1 MYASVRPNSKRSVGS
16 RQDARPPLQ
25 GLAKTPTGIG
35 GLDEITGGGLPR
47 GRPTLVCGTAG
58 CGKTLFAIEFL
69 VRGATQFD
77 EPGVFVAF
85 EETADELRDNV
96 RSLGFDLEL
105 MVKRRQLLVDHV
117 RVERSEIEETGEYNL
132 DGLFIRIAHAIETV
146 KAKRVVLDTIEALF
160 SGFSDDA
167 VLRAE
172 LRRLFGWLKD
182 RGVTAVITGERGDRH
197 LTRRGL
203 EEYVS
208 DCVIVLDQ
216 RIHEQVSTRR
226 LRIVKYRGTAHGTNE
241 YPFLIDE
248 QGMSV
253 LPITSLGLEHAVSD
267 ERISTGVPALDA
279 MFGGKWFYRGTS
291 VLVSGTAGS
300 GKTSLAAHFVGAS
313 CRRGERCLLFAYE
326 ESEAQVVR
334 NMRSVG
340 LDLRPWIDKG
350 LLQIHSARP
359 SSHGLEMHLV
369 AIHKLVRTFRP
380 QAIVMDP
387 ISNLTAV
394 GTLGETNAML
404 VRLIDF
410 FKASGI
416 TAMFTS
422 LTTARDG
429 LEHSE
434 VGVSSLIDSWL
445 VVRDLELNG
454 ERNRTLVILKS
465 RGLHHSN
472 QVREFLLTSS
482 GIELR
487 EAYLGAHG
495 VLTGSARL
503 GQEAR
508 DREDELI
515 RLEDTMRVQSEL
527 AVRRHAIE
535 TQIATLQDQLRT
547 VAGDLERVAGEQR
560 RRETRIGGDRRAMSA
575 SRHAAKTNG
584 ARDGR

>member
-1 MYASVRPNSKRSVGS
+1 MHATTKRQADRRRG
-16 RQDARPPLQ
+16 ARPPPN
-25 GLAKTPTGIG
+25 GLAKARTGIVG
-35 GLDEITGGGLPR
+35 IDEITGGGLPR
-47 GRPTLVCGTAG
+47 GRPTLVCGAAG
-58 CGKTLFAIEFL
+58 CGKTLFALEFL
-69 VRGATQFD
+69 IRGATQFD
-77 EPGVFVAF
+77 EPGVFIAF
-85 EETADELRDNV
+85 EETAEELRDNV
-96 RSLGFDLEL
+96 RSLGFDLDG
-105 MVKRRQLLVDHV
+105 MVRKGQLIVDHV
-117 RVERSEIEETGEYNL
+117 HVERGEIEESGDYNL

-146 KAKRVVLDTIEALF
+146 KARRVALDTIEVLF

-167 VLRAE
+167 ILRAE

-182 RGVTAVITGERGDRH
+182 KGVTAVITGERGDRQ

-216 RIHEQVSTRR
+216 RLHDQVSTRR

-253 LPITSLGLEHAVSD
+253 LPITSLGLAHAVSD
-267 ERISTGVPALDA
+267 EKISTGVPALDA
-279 MFGGKWFYRGTS
+279 MFGGTGFYRGTS

-300 GKTSLAAHFVGAS
+300 GKTSIAAHFVGAS
-313 CRRGERCLLFAYE
+313 CRRGERCLFFAYE

-340 LDLRPWIDKG
+340 LDLQPWIDKG

-369 AIHKLVRTFRP
+369 TIHKLVRKVLPR
-380 QAIVMDP
+380 AIVIDP
-387 ISNLTAV
+387 ISNLIAV
-394 GTLGETNAML
+394 GTLSETNAML

-422 LTTARDG
+422 LAAAG
-429 LEHSE
+429 ASLEQSE
-434 VGVSSLIDSWL
+434 VAVSSLIDSWL

-465 RGLHHSN
+465 RGMNHSN

-482 GIELR
+482 GIDLR
-487 EAYLGAHG
+487 DVYLGVHG

-503 GQEAR
+503 AEEAR
-508 DREDELI
+508 DREDELL
-515 RLEDTMRVQSEL
+515 RLEQAMRVQSDL
-527 AVRRHAIE
+527 AARRQLIE
-535 TQIATLQDQLRT
+535 TQIAALQDQLRT
-547 VAGDLERVAGEQR
+547 VAGDLERAAGEQR
-560 RRETRIGGDRRAMSA
+560 RRETRVDGDRRAMSA
-575 SRHAAKTNG
+575 SRHAAKANG
-584 ARDGR
+584 ARGGR

>member
-1 MYASVRPNSKRSVGS
+1 MRQNRKLSLRSRG
-16 RQDARPPLQ
+16 DARSPPD
-25 GLAKTPTGIG
+25 GLAKTPTGITG
-35 GLDEITGGGLPR
+35 IDQITDGGLPR

-58 CGKTLFAIEFL
+58 CGKTLFATEFL
-69 VRGATQFD
+69 VRGATQFG
-77 EPGVFVAF
+77 EPGVFVTF

-96 RSLGFDLEL
+96 RSLGFDLDRL
-105 MVKRRQLLVDHV
+105 VKRGQLLVDHV
-117 RVERSEIEETGEYNL
+117 RIERSEIAETGEYNL
-132 DGLFIRIAHAIETV
+132 DGLFIRIGHAIETV

-160 SGFSDDA
+160 SGFADDII
-167 VLRAE
+167 LRAE
-172 LRRLFGWLKD
+172 LRRLFGWLKSK
-182 RGVTAVITGERGDRH
+182 GVTAVITGERGDRH

-216 RIHEQVSTRR
+216 RIHDQVTTRR

-253 LPITSLGLEHAVSD
+253 LPITSLGLEHAVSN
-267 ERISTGVPALDA
+267 ELISTGVPALDV
-279 MFGGKWFYRGTS
+279 MFGGKGFYRGTS

-300 GKTSLAAHFVGAS
+300 GKTSLAAHFVAAS
-313 CRRGERCLLFAYE
+313 CRRGERCVFFAYE

-340 LDLRPWIDKG
+340 LDLRPWVDKG

-369 AIHKLVRTFRP
+369 AIHKLVRKVRP
-380 QAIVMDP
+380 RVIVMDP
-387 ISNLTAV
+387 ISNLIAV
-394 GTLGETNAML
+394 GTLSETNAML

-422 LTTARDG
+422 LATQGDT
-429 LEHSE
+429 LEQSE
-434 VGVSSLIDSWL
+434 VAVSSLIDSWL
-445 VVRDLELNG
+445 LVRDLELSG

-465 RGLHHSN
+465 RGMNHSN
-472 QVREFLLTSS
+472 QVREFRLTSS

-487 EAYLGAHG
+487 DAYLGAHG

-515 RLEDTMRVQSEL
+515 RLEETMRVQSDL
-527 AVRRHAIE
+527 AIRRQAIE
-535 TQIATLQDQLRT
+535 TQIAALQEQLRAI
-547 VAGDLERVAGEQR
+547 AGDLDRVMGERR
-560 RRETRIGGDRRAMSA
+560 RREERVGGDRRAMSA
-575 SRHAAKTNG
+575 SRHAAKANG
-584 ARDGR
+584 ARGGR

>member
-1 MYASVRPNSKRSVGS
+1 MSPNTRRSVGK
-16 RQDARPPLQ
+16 RRAARSPPE

-35 GLDEITGGGLPR
+35 GIDQITGGGLPR

-58 CGKTLFAIEFL
+58 CGKTLFAMEFL
-69 VRGATQFD
+69 VRGARQFD
-77 EPGVFVAF
+77 EPGVFIAF

-96 RSLGFDLEL
+96 RSLGFDLDH
-105 MVKRRQLLVDHV
+105 MVRSQQLIVDHV

-146 KAKRVVLDTIEALF
+146 KARRVVLDTVEALF

-167 VLRAE
+167 ILRAE

-208 DCVIVLDQ
+208 DCVILLDQ
-216 RIHEQVSTRR
+216 RIHDQVSTRR

-267 ERISTGVPALDA
+267 ELISTGVPALDV
-279 MFGGKWFYRGTS
+279 MFGGKGFYRGTS
-291 VLVSGTAGS
+291 VLMSGTAGS
-300 GKTSLAAHFVGAS
+300 GKTSLAAHFAAAS
-313 CRRGERCLLFAYE
+313 CRRRERCLFFAYE
-326 ESEAQVVR
+326 ESEAQIVR

-369 AIHKLVRTFRP
+369 AIHKLVRTLRP

-387 ISNLTAV
+387 ISNLIAV
-394 GTLGETNAML
+394 GTLSETNATL

-422 LTTARDG
+422 LTTSSADVER
-429 LEHSE
+429 SE

-445 VVRDLELNG
+445 LVRDLEQNG

-465 RGLHHSN
+465 RGMNHSN
-472 QVREFLLTSS
+472 QVREFVLTSS

-487 EAYLGAHG
+487 DAYLGAHG
-495 VLTGSARL
+495 ALTGSARL

-508 DREDELI
+508 DREDEVI
-515 RLEDTMRVQSEL
+515 RRDTAMRVQSNL
-527 AVRRHAIE
+527 AVQRQAIE
-535 TQIATLQDQLRT
+535 AQIAGLQDQLRT
-547 VAGDLERVAGEQR
+547 IAVDLESATGKRRSREQR
-560 RRETRIGGDRRAMSA
+560 VGGDWRAMSL
-575 SRHAAKTNG
+575 SRHAPRPNG
-584 ARDGR
+584 ARSGK

>member
-1 MYASVRPNSKRSVGS
+1 VGKR
-16 RQDARPPLQ
+16 RAARSPPE

-35 GLDEITGGGLPR
+35 GIDQITGGGLPR

-58 CGKTLFAIEFL
+58 CGKTLFAMEFL
-69 VRGATQFD
+69 VRGARQFD
-77 EPGVFVAF
+77 EPGVFIAF

-96 RSLGFDLEL
+96 RSLGFDLDH
-105 MVKRRQLLVDHV
+105 MVRSKQLIVDHV

-146 KAKRVVLDTIEALF
+146 KARRVVLDTVEALF

-167 VLRAE
+167 ILRAE

-182 RGVTAVITGERGDRH
+182 RRVTAVITGERGDRH

-208 DCVIVLDQ
+208 DCVILLDQ
-216 RIHEQVSTRR
+216 RIHDQVTTRR

-267 ERISTGVPALDA
+267 ELISTGVPALDV
-279 MFGGKWFYRGTS
+279 MFGGKGFYRGTS
-291 VLVSGTAGS
+291 VLMSGTAGS
-300 GKTSLAAHFVGAS
+300 GKTSLAAHFAAAS
-313 CRRGERCLLFAYE
+313 CRRRERCLFFAYE
-326 ESEAQVVR
+326 ESEAQIVR

-369 AIHKLVRTFRP
+369 AIHKLVRTLRP

-387 ISNLTAV
+387 ISNLIAV
-394 GTLGETNAML
+394 GTLSETNATL

-422 LTTARDG
+422 LATSSPDVER
-429 LEHSE
+429 SE
-434 VGVSSLIDSWL
+434 ISVSSLIDSWL
-445 VVRDLELNG
+445 LVRDLEQNG

-465 RGLHHSN
+465 RGMNHSN
-472 QVREFLLTSS
+472 QVREFVLTSS

-487 EAYLGAHG
+487 DAYLGAHG
-495 VLTGSARL
+495 ALTGSARL

-508 DREDELI
+508 DREDEVI
-515 RLEDTMRVQSEL
+515 RRDAAMRVQSDL
-527 AVRRHAIE
+527 AVQRQAIE
-535 TQIATLQDQLRT
+535 AQIVDLQDQLRT
-547 VAGDLERVAGEQR
+547 IAVDLESATGKRRSREQR
-560 RRETRIGGDRRAMSA
+560 VGGDWRAMSV
-575 SRHAAKTNG
+575 SRHAPRPNG
-584 ARDGR
+584 ARSGK

>member
-1 MYASVRPNSKRSVGS
+1 MGRRRAARS
-16 RQDARPPLQ
+16 PPE

-35 GLDEITGGGLPR
+35 GIDQITGGGLPR

-58 CGKTLFAIEFL
+58 CGKTLFAMEFL

-96 RSLGFDLEL
+96 RSLGFDLDH
-105 MVKRRQLLVDHV
+105 MVRSKQLIVDHV
-117 RVERSEIEETGEYNL
+117 RVERSEIDETGEYNL

-167 VLRAE
+167 ILRAE

-208 DCVIVLDQ
+208 DCVILLDQ
-216 RIHEQVSTRR
+216 RIHDQVSTRL

-267 ERISTGVPALDA
+267 ELISTGVPALDV
-279 MFGGKWFYRGTS
+279 MFGGKGFYRGTS

-300 GKTSLAAHFVGAS
+300 GKTSLAAHFAGAS
-313 CRRGERCLLFAYE
+313 CRRGERCLFFAYE
-326 ESEAQVVR
+326 ESEAQIVR
-334 NMRSVG
+334 NMRSIG
-340 LDLRPWIDKG
+340 LDLQPWIDKG

-369 AIHKLVRTFRP
+369 AIHKLVRTLRP

-387 ISNLTAV
+387 ISNLIAV
-394 GTLGETNAML
+394 GTLSETNAML

-422 LTTARDG
+422 LTTSSADVER
-429 LEHSE
+429 SE

-445 VVRDLELNG
+445 LVRDLEQNG
-454 ERNRTLVILKS
+454 ERNRILVILKS
-465 RGLHHSN
+465 RGMNHSN

-487 EAYLGAHG
+487 DAYLGAHG
-495 VLTGSARL
+495 ALTGSARL

-508 DREDELI
+508 DREDEVI
-515 RLEDTMRVQSEL
+515 RSEAAMRVQSSL
-527 AVRRHAIE
+527 AVQRQAIE
-535 TQIATLQDQLRT
+535 AQIADLQDQLRT
-547 VAGDLERVAGEQR
+547 IAVDLESATGKRR
-560 RRETRIGGDRRAMSA
+560 RREQRVGGDRRAMSV
-575 SRHAAKTNG
+575 SRHAPRPNG
-584 ARDGR
+584 ARNGK

>member
-1 MYASVRPNSKRSVGS
+1 
-16 RQDARPPLQ
+16 
-25 GLAKTPTGIG
+25 
-35 GLDEITGGGLPR
+35 
-47 GRPTLVCGTAG
+47 
-58 CGKTLFAIEFL
+58 
-69 VRGATQFD
+69 
-77 EPGVFVAF
+77 
-85 EETADELRDNV
+85 
-96 RSLGFDLEL
+96 
-105 MVKRRQLLVDHV
+105 VDFV
-117 RVERSEIEETGEYNL
+117 RVERAEIEETGEYDL
-132 DGLFIRIAHAIETV
+132 EGLFVRLGHAIDAV
-146 KAKRVVLDTIEALF
+146 GAKRVVLDTLEALF
-160 SGFSDDA
+160 SGFSEDA
-167 VLRAE
+167 ILRAE

-182 RGVTAVITGERGDRH
+182 KGVTAVITGERGDRH

-208 DCVIVLDQ
+208 DCVILLDQ
-216 RIHEQVSTRR
+216 RIHEQVTTRR

-267 ERISTGVPALDA
+267 ELISTGVPALDA
-279 MFGGKWFYRGTS
+279 MFGGKGFYRGTS

-300 GKTSLAAHFVGAS
+300 GKTSLASHFVSAS
-313 CRRGERCLLFAYE
+313 CRRGERCLFFAYE

-334 NMRSVG
+334 NMRSIG

-369 AIHKLVRTFRP
+369 AIHKLVRKVRP

-387 ISNLTAV
+387 ISNLIAV
-394 GTLGETNAML
+394 GTRNETNAML

-422 LTTARDG
+422 LTTLGETLDQ
-429 LEHSE
+429 SE
-434 VGVSSLIDSWL
+434 IGVSSLIDSWL

-465 RGLHHSN
+465 RGMKHSN

-482 GIELR
+482 GVELR
-487 EAYLGAHG
+487 DAYLGVHG

-508 DREDELI
+508 DREDELF
-515 RLEDTMRVQSEL
+515 RHAETMRVESDL
-527 AVRRHAIE
+527 AVRRQTIK
-535 TQIATLQDQLRT
+535 TQIAALRDQLRT
-547 VAGDLERVAGEQR
+547 VAGDLDRVTGER
-560 RRETRIGGDRRAMSA
+560 RRRGQRAGGDRRAMSI
-575 SRHAAKTNG
+575 SRHAPRSNG
-584 ARDGR
+584 TRDGK